1 MGRLGWE
8 SGGSLLVAQNWDL
21 SVELASAVE
30 SLHTAS
36 SRVPLSLRD
45 HRGAFAHRDITVT
58 ILGMADAKAFAPSA
72 TQRLMPVE
80 IPLTM
85 RPGALYRLQRVV
97 RRAQER
103 PNVSSL
109 SLSQQLLSL
118 FAEDDKARALALQT
132 VLATRDLGGERFFET
147 VDDHLVTAG
156 SFQARRPRYGSP
168 GRRAEIHL
176 AGSDLVQSPIAR
188 RVRTVVRDPV
198 DRRVAIKAPAER
210 PGVSTENGGWI
221 VLEIEDHAL
230 GDAIHQNQWHTLA
243 VFSGQPDADS
253 LGASPLGDL
262 LPSDVDEVDLDVH
275 LIGWGVDLDPGRRV
289 LPVRRGEVRSKTVRF
304 DFRPTEPTCR
314 LELVVTR
321 GHSVCLTASIAIT
334 CDEVGSTPTVTF
346 AWRNW
351 SEVARTPPRSMSL
364 IVSRDGE
371 QIRCVYTGDDGP
383 SETGLLGVRTSALSQ
398 LCDPLFEAVDH
409 LMKLISDPSIN
420 PAAVPGGATSI
431 FELPSTEIPQALV
444 SSTDDARNKM
454 AGSGKRL
461 FDKLFMNGDAGA
473 QRIGDRLR
481 RRGVGESG
489 LRIQVHADDDL
500 HLPWAMLYLEPQLGL
515 DDPGR
520 WEAFLG
526 TEHVIEEYTSG
537 LLGNDTSAFPS
548 AEKLQLSYTGYRSEP
563 PDDVAAAAGVQRE
576 YLATAVANLR
586 NAEFEERPGR
596 EGALSSLGGQEPGD
610 LVYLFCHGEVR
621 GPLDIGGVG
630 SSNVRFGPDEEKDAL
645 TFEDLSNA
653 ATGAEF
659 LGGPPLIILNA
670 CQIGRRSPVN
680 DDDFAS
686 YLVRRKARGVIAA
699 TAYVPVSFGR
709 SWAMGFFDRFLAG
722 AEVGP
727 TILELSQ
734 AARRVWGMS
743 LGLLY
748 TVNCA
753 LETRISPDF
762 IGANE

>member
-1 MGRLGWE
+1 MD
-8 SGGSLLVAQNWDL
+8 S
-21 SVELASAVE
+21 
-30 SLHTAS
+30 
-36 SRVPLSLRD
+36 
-45 HRGAFAHRDITVT
+45 
-58 ILGMADAKAFAPSA
+58 
-72 TQRLMPVE
+72 
-80 IPLTM
+80 
-85 RPGALYRLQRVV
+85 
-97 RRAQER
+97 
-103 PNVSSL
+103 
-109 SLSQQLLSL
+109 
-118 FAEDDKARALALQT
+118 
-132 VLATRDLGGERFFET
+132 
-147 VDDHLVTAG
+147 
-156 SFQARRPRYGSP
+156 
-168 GRRAEIHL
+168 
-176 AGSDLVQSPIAR
+176 
-188 RVRTVVRDPV
+188 
-198 DRRVAIKAPAER
+198 
-210 PGVSTENGGWI
+210 GGWI
-221 VLEIEDHAL
+221 VLEIEDHTV
-230 GDAIHQNQWHTLA
+230 GDAIRQNQWHTLA

-253 LGASPLGDL
+253 LGASLLGDL
-262 LPSDVDEVDLDVH
+262 LPDDIDDVDLDVH

-289 LPVRRGEVRSKTVRF
+289 LPIRRGEVRSKTVRF

-321 GHSVCLTASIAIT
+321 EHSVCLTASVLIT
-334 CDEVGSTPTVTF
+334 CDDAGSTPTVTF
-346 AWRNW
+346 AWKNW

-398 LCDPLFEAVDH
+398 LCDPLFESVDQ
-409 LMKLISDPSIN
+409 LMKLISDPAIN
-420 PAAVPGGATSI
+420 PAAVPGGAASI
-431 FELPSTEIPQALV
+431 FELPSTELPQALS
-444 SSTDDARNKM
+444 SSTAAARNKM
-454 AGSGKRL
+454 AGSAKRL

-481 RRGVGESG
+481 QRGMGERG

-500 HLPWAMLYLEPQLGL
+500 HLPWGMLYLEPRLGL

-520 WEAFLG
+520 WESFLG
-526 TEHVIEEYTSG
+526 TKHVIEEYRSG
-537 LLGNDTSAFPS
+537 LLGSDASTFPS
-548 AEKLQLSYTGYRSEP
+548 AEKLRLSFTGYRSEP

-630 SSNVRFGPDEEKDAL
+630 SSNVRFGPDDEKDAL

-722 AEVGP
+722 AEIGP

-734 AARRVWGMS
+734 AAERVWGMP

-748 TVNCA
+748 SVNCA

-762 IGANE
+762 IGAKG